1 ISSAVAFT
9 PDFTRAANVRNEYD
23 RSHSRGRAGSA
34 DVAQHAA
41 QLHVHLDQ
49 RLLHALNRTAGLRH
63 QVPSLPPF
71 FTADLRQM
79 ARWLVEK
86 GVRSVAMKLPAFGLL
101 NNSGAGFLESL

>member
-1 ISSAVAFT
+1 MI
-9 PDFTRAANVRNEYD
+9 AAILEGEWD
-23 RSHSRGRAGSA
+23 PLMF
-34 DVAQHAA
+34 AQHAA

-101 NNSGAGFLESL
+101 QRSRVSGESTLYIEALFQREKLSAKIADR